1 MGAISSN
8 ESDRPTAS
16 NVSPKAAA
24 NELQDVDHGDSAESE
39 EIAPFLKDGSSVSN
53 FQSKMES
60 EGRDDSW
67 AQFMEAQIAAY
78 LASKPT
84 FAAFQIALIQCR
96 SSMCEIQAVGY
107 GPDAAATWFA
117 AVNDLPRQPWAV
129 EFGDGNFEMRQFAPD
144 VTSILMQMARVKS
157 DSTVDSANVLANRR

>member
-1 MGAISSN
+1 
-8 ESDRPTAS
+8 
-16 NVSPKAAA
+16 
-24 NELQDVDHGDSAESE
+24 
-39 EIAPFLKDGSSVSN
+39 
-53 FQSKMES
+53 MES
-60 EGRDDSW
+60 EDRDDSW

-84 FAAFQIALIQCR
+84 LAAFQLALIQCR

-107 GPDAAATWFA
+107 GPDAAATWFT

-129 EFGDGNFEMRQFAPD
+129 EFGDGNFKMRQFAPD

-157 DSTVDSANVLANRR
+157 DSTVDAANVLANRR